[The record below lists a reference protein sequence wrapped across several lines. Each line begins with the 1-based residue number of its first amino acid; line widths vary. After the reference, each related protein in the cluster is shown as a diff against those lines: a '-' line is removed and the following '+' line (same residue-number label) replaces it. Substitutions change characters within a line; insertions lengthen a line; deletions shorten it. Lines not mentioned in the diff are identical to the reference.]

1 MRSTD
6 MEKENISEEM
16 ASRIKALSER
26 LAADAQD
33 EAALLERGRLYWA
46 LGKRSEAI
54 NDYLAAQ
61 RINPDGK
68 AKELLKA
75 TYEILNYYNK
85 DLYNP

>member
-1 MRSTD
+1 
-6 MEKENISEEM
+6 MEQENISEDITARLQSLSQRLQDNAEDEY
-16 ASRIKALSER
+16 ALI
-26 LAADAQD
+26 
-33 EAALLERGRLYWA
+33 ERGRLYWS

-61 RINPDGK
+61 KLNPDGN

-75 TYEILNYYNK
+75 TYEILNFYHK

>member
-6 MEKENISEEM
+6 MEKENISDEM
-16 ASRIKALSER
+16 LLKLQALSDG
-26 LAADAQD
+26 LASDDSD
-33 EAALLERGRLYWA
+33 EAALIERGRLYWA

-75 TYEILNYYNK
+75 TYDILNYYNK